1 MPKSRN
7 RPSEL
12 DLLISDMNS
21 QTIKRHRLSKPIMF
35 KTRGEAHALIGL
47 SICFII
53 GALAS
58 LTLFWF
64 KGMPDVAFLAIAV
77 FLGVLAL
84 LLMTTGIR
92 ILRRLRTLKH

>member
-47 SICFII
+47 SICCFV
-53 GALAS
+53 GALGS

-64 KGMPDVAFLAIAV
+64 TGMLDASFLAAAIL
-77 FLGVLAL
+77 LGILAL
-84 LLMTTGIR
+84 LLMTTAMR
-92 ILRRLRTLKH
+92 ILKRLRTQKR